1 MSCDR
6 NQFLLEV
13 YKEHTASWRHEDN
26 ILYKFGAVL
35 LPVSFVALGIPYL
48 KDIKE
53 PSLTIFEI
61 ISTVGGLLLMTF
73 WVSFVYASHAK
84 IKARFQIVN
93 QIENHIERDWG
104 IKGHKDVP
112 DIRDAAF
119 EPPRPLQLKTHF
131 LETQIFYVYLIMA
144 FILTAWRVYYKY
156 HICVNLAL
164 ASLLPAVIMEVCLVI
179 AILYHCNIKLGE
191 KGLERLRI
199 LNRMGWVNN
208 IR

>member
-61 ISTVGGLLLMTF
+61 ISTVGGLILMTF

-84 IKARFQIVN
+84 IRARFQIIN
-93 QIENHIERDWG
+93 PIEDEIKRYWG

-112 DIRDAAF
+112 DIRNEAF
-119 EPPRPLQLKTHF
+119 GCPRWFQLKTHF
-131 LETQIFYVYLIMA
+131 LETLIFYVYLLMA
-144 FILTAWRVYYKY
+144 FILTVYRSCDKGG
-156 HICVNLAL
+156 ICEGLGI
-164 ASLLPAVIMEVCLVI
+164 ASLLPVLIMGICLWV
-179 AILYHCNIKLGE
+179 AILYDCRVRRGE
-191 KGLERLRI
+191 KRLECLR
-199 LNRMGWVNN
+199 NSQQN
-208 IR
+208 

>member
-6 NQFLLEV
+6 NQLLLEV
-13 YKEHTASWRHEDN
+13 YKEHTASWKHEDN

-61 ISTVGGLLLMTF
+61 ISTVGGLILMTF
-73 WVSFVYASHAK
+73 WVSYVYASHAK
-84 IKARFQIVN
+84 IRARFQIVN
-93 QIENHIERDWG
+93 QIEGHIERDWG

-112 DIRDAAF
+112 DIRDKAF
-119 EPPRPLQLKTHF
+119 RRRRLLQLKTHF
-131 LETQIFYVYLIMA
+131 LEKGIFYVYLIMA

-156 HICVNLAL
+156 HICTNLAM
-164 ASLLPAVIMEVCLVI
+164 ASLLPVWIMWICFVI
-179 AILYHCNIKLGE
+179 AIRYGGRIKRGE
-191 KGLERLRI
+191 KRLECLRN
-199 LNRMGWVNN
+199 L
-208 IR
+208 

>member
-6 NQFLLEV
+6 NQLLLEV
-13 YKEHTASWRHEDN
+13 YKEQTASWKHEDN

-61 ISTVGGLLLMTF
+61 ISTVGGLILMTF
-73 WVSFVYASHAK
+73 WVSYVYASHAK
-84 IKARFQIVN
+84 IGARFQIIN
-93 QIENHIERDWG
+93 QIEGQIERGWG

-112 DIRDAAF
+112 DIRNEAF
-119 EPPRPLQLKTHF
+119 GCPRWFQLKTHC
-131 LETQIFYVYLIMA
+131 LEKGIFYVYLIMA

-156 HICVNLAL
+156 HICMNLAM
-164 ASLLPAVIMEVCLVI
+164 ASLLPVLIMGICLWV
-179 AILYHCNIKLGE
+179 AIRYDWRIKRGE
-191 KGLERLRI
+191 KRLECLRN
-199 LNRMGWVNN
+199 L
-208 IR
+208 